1 MRATLFRQEAVDF
14 NRATLVGDALAA
26 RKLSFRLLTGF
37 ALAAVV
43 ALAALVWW
51 GEYTRKAHVA
61 GYLAPSAGVIKVY
74 AGQAGALVEKH
85 VSEGQKVQR
94 GDMLFVVSTEQGS
107 RATPEAKATA
117 IATIRQRQANLERE
131 YETQASIDRLQQRA
145 MRERLVG
152 MDAELGQ
159 LRSTATTQ
167 QQRVAGAERALARYE
182 SLAAQRFLADAQV
195 EQKREELLEQR
206 ARLHELLRAQA
217 ALERDINSL
226 RRELESA
233 DLKAA
238 NERSKIERDKA
249 QLAQELT
256 EHESRRT
263 LVVTAPA
270 DGIATAVLGERGQ
283 TVGAQSVLLSIL
295 PADAVLEAKLLVPSR
310 AIGFI
315 AAGDQV
321 SVRYQ
326 AFPYQRFG
334 SFKGRVIAIP
344 RTMTA
349 PNEAETPVAL
359 NESVYR
365 VTVALDDQR
374 VRGARIDVALQ
385 AGMLL
390 DADIWLERRRLV
402 EWLFEPLFT
411 VAGRV

>member
-1 MRATLFRQEAVDF
+1 MRATLFRQEAIDF

-26 RKLSFRLLTGF
+26 RRLSFRLLTVF
-37 ALAAVV
+37 ALASVV

-51 GEYTRKAHVA
+51 GEYTRKAHVT

-74 AGQAGALVEKH
+74 AGQAGTLVEKH
-85 VSEGQKVQR
+85 VSEGQKVRR
-94 GDMLFVVSTEQGS
+94 GDTLFVVSTEQGS
-107 RATPEAKATA
+107 RDTPEAKATA
-117 IATIRQRQANLERE
+117 IATIRKRQANLERE
-131 YETQASIDRLQQRA
+131 YETQTSIDRLQQRA
-145 MRERLVG
+145 TRERLVG

-159 LRSTATTQ
+159 LRSTVTAQ
-167 QQRVAGAERALARYE
+167 QQRVAGAERALSRYE
-182 SLAAQRFLADAQV
+182 SLAAQRFLADVQV

-233 DLKAA
+233 DLKGA

-263 LVVTAPA
+263 LVLTATA
-270 DGIATAVLGERGQ
+270 DGIATAVLGEHGQ

-334 SFKGRVIAIP
+334 SFKGRVTAIP

-411 VAGRV
+411 IAGRV

>member
-1 MRATLFRQEAVDF
+1 
-14 NRATLVGDALAA
+14 
-26 RKLSFRLLTGF
+26 
-37 ALAAVV
+37 
-43 ALAALVWW
+43 
-51 GEYTRKAHVA
+51 
-61 GYLAPSAGVIKVY
+61 
-74 AGQAGALVEKH
+74 
-85 VSEGQKVQR
+85 
-94 GDMLFVVSTEQGS
+94 
-107 RATPEAKATA
+107 
-117 IATIRQRQANLERE
+117 
-131 YETQASIDRLQQRA
+131 
-145 MRERLVG
+145 
-152 MDAELGQ
+152 
-159 LRSTATTQ
+159 
-167 QQRVAGAERALARYE
+167 
-182 SLAAQRFLADAQV
+182 
-195 EQKREELLEQR
+195 
-206 ARLHELLRAQA
+206 
-217 ALERDINSL
+217 
-226 RRELESA
+226 
-233 DLKAA
+233 
-238 NERSKIERDKA
+238 
-249 QLAQELT
+249 
-256 EHESRRT
+256 
-263 LVVTAPA
+263 
-270 DGIATAVLGERGQ
+270 
-283 TVGAQSVLLSIL
+283 LLSIL

-334 SFKGRVIAIP
+334 SFKGRVTAIP